1 MRQRAVLKRT
11 LDVLG
16 DASFSLT
23 FVQLSPLVIVPFDM
37 VSAPPP
43 LSNGGTRYL
52 VTDL

>member
-43 LSNGGTRYL
+43 PFKWGDQIFG
-52 VTDL
+52 D